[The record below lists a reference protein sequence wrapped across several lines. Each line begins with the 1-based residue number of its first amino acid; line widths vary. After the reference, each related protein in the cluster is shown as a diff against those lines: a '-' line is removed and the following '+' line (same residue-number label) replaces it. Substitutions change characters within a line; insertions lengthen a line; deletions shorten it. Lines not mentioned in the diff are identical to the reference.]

1 MILYKKVRDEYKL
14 LPEANEIL
22 LGTLDSLTDLMRCS
36 DGSKE
41 EKNAAFNLLKGSRID
56 LKALFNMEIPLS
68 RKLKFVTY
76 SLFGAKF
83 HCKLIAMMHKKLC

>member
-1 MILYKKVRDEYKL
+1 VILYKKVRDEYNL
-14 LPEANEIL
+14 IPEANEIL
-22 LGTLDSLTDLMRCS
+22 LSALDSLTDLMRCS

-41 EKNAAFNLLKGSRID
+41 EKNAAFDLLKGTRID
-56 LKALFNMEIPLS
+56 LKTLFNMDIPFS

>member
-1 MILYKKVRDEYKL
+1 
-14 LPEANEIL
+14 
-22 LGTLDSLTDLMRCS
+22 MRCS
-36 DGSKE
+36 DGGKE
-41 EKNAAFNLLKGSRID
+41 EKNAAFDLLKGARID
-56 LKALFNMEIPLS
+56 LKTLFNMDIPFS